1 MNTFKMIKCDEP
13 TVNDR
18 VYLEE
23 EVELAIAKWNKID
36 YERLGE
42 MNDHNPE
49 PALAINLDRV
59 SHIVKDTYID
69 DEGWWI
75 GVIEPLG
82 TPMGNILTQL
92 LESGIRPKLLPRSTG
107 MVSDDGKVTDI
118 DIISLDFSAIADV
131 PKVDT
136 VIEAI
141 NGLQRKST

>member
-1 MNTFKMIKCDEP
+1 
-13 TVNDR
+13 
-18 VYLEE
+18 
-23 EVELAIAKWNKID
+23 
-36 YERLGE
+36 

>member
-59 SHIVKDTYID
+59 TKPTKLYSMSVYEFTGIIRDRGYTDKLIFGEWYLEVTK
-69 DEGWWI
+69 
-75 GVIEPLG
+75 IE
-82 TPMGNILTQL
+82 TT
-92 LESGIRPKLLPRSTG
+92 
-107 MVSDDGKVTDI
+107 
-118 DIISLDFSAIADV
+118 
-131 PKVDT
+131 
-136 VIEAI
+136 
-141 NGLQRKST
+141 